1 MSKAVYWQRGESL
14 DYVNETNTV
23 IEENT
28 IIPIKGRIG
37 VAGTSINPGEKGS
50 LYVTG
55 VYEIAKTGTLEIE
68 MGAAVYFDGTG
79 ITDVSDNGK
88 DDVSKED
95 YTPAGY
101 AAKAAAATDAV
112 ILVKLMG

>member
-14 DYVNETNTV
+14 DYVNSGTSV
-23 IEENT
+23 IEANT
-28 IIPIKGRIG
+28 IIPIAGRVG

-50 LYVTG
+50 LHVTG
-55 VYEIAKTGTLEIE
+55 VYEIEKTGTAAIE

-79 ITDVSDNGK
+79 ITDAADNGK
-88 DDVSKED
+88 TGVEKAE

-101 AAKAAAATDAV
+101 AAQAAAAADSV